1 MGTSYFNETEAK
13 KRRRK
18 IMKLNF
24 LNILNKKSTPDEIV
38 EQIVALEKKQ
48 RQYQKE
54 HDEAK
59 EKVKEIRSRAICD
72 EKINPDTMKQ
82 ADKRFDEAKIN
93 LEIVSESIEK
103 LKAKLSETLL
113 ALRDEE
119 SRNAGAE
126 RKAFNNKRSKAEL
139 ELWREKGRLYAMAIA
154 IYGHPETA
162 RRRLEDY
169 PAFSPSLGSEPY
181 EIYHT
186 AKDKALS
193 ETSKPMISDIE
204 KDIEHKE
211 NWVKNFDIEEEIDK
225 LMKRYNVQASPV
237 AEIAEAVTE

>member
-1 MGTSYFNETEAK
+1 
-13 KRRRK
+13 
-18 IMKLNF
+18 MKLNF
-24 LNILNKKSTPDEIV
+24 LNILNKKSTPDEIA

-72 EKINPDTMKQ
+72 EKINPDAVKQ
-82 ADKRFDEAKIN
+82 ADKRFDEVKIN
-93 LEIVSESIEK
+93 LEIVDETIEK
-103 LKAKLSETLL
+103 LKAKLYETLT
-113 ALRDEE
+113 ALQEEE
-119 SRNAGAE
+119 SRNIVTE
-126 RKAFNNKRSKAEL
+126 RRVLNSKRSKAEL

-169 PAFSPSLGSEPY
+169 PAFSPGLGSEPY

-193 ETSKPMISDIE
+193 EINKPMI
-204 KDIEHKE
+204 
-211 NWVKNFDIEEEIDK
+211 
-225 LMKRYNVQASPV
+225 
-237 AEIAEAVTE
+237 